1 MFNSYVKLPE
11 GMFGF
16 YHGFLPSNIKGC
28 SVSIFPTETKFQDL
42 PSAEK
47 PSESDKTNGK
57 RWVLC
62 HCWKDDLTSSGS
74 VGNPT

>member
-1 MFNSYVKLPE
+1 MAMFNSYVKLPE

-42 PSAEK
+42 PSAENPQNQTK
-47 PSESDKTNGK
+47 QMVNVGSSAIVGK
-57 RWVLC
+57 MI
-62 HCWKDDLTSSGS
+62 
-74 VGNPT
+74 